1 MVATLEDSV
10 SDQQLLLLQR
20 MIMADADRKRID
32 YYMGNL
38 GKIQPDNVIFRLD
51 NEVIAAH
58 ANQLLLDMI
67 VIVKLGKNCTIKTYG
82 VIADIA
88 SILGKTKSEFIEI
101 CMVAISVITQEC
113 NRLPEDALDVIR
125 LDKEYGFY
133 LEKLATWQCR
143 VEHAIEQMKC
153 LRRINSDED
162 KADNMNLFG
171 SGELLGYGIHL
182 I

>member
-1 MVATLEDSV
+1 
-10 SDQQLLLLQR
+10 
-20 MIMADADRKRID
+20 MIMADDLRKRID

-38 GKIQPDNVIFRLD
+38 GKIQTDNVIFHLN
-51 NEVIAAH
+51 NEGIASYAS
-58 ANQLLLDMI
+58 QLLLDMI
-67 VIVKLGKNCTIKTYG
+67 VTAKLGKSCTTKTYG

-88 SILGKTKSEFIEI
+88 SILGKTKAEFIEV
-101 CMVAISVITQEC
+101 CMVAISVMTQAC
-113 NRLPEDALDVIR
+113 NRLPEDALAVIH

-133 LEKLATWQCR
+133 LENLPTWKCR

-153 LRRINSDED
+153 LGKSYSDEE
-162 KADNMNLFG
+162 KAENMNPFG